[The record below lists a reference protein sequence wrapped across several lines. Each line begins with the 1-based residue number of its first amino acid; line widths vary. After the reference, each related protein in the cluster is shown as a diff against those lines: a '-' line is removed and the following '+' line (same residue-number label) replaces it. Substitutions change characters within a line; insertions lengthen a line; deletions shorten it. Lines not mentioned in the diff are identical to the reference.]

1 MGDVRRQN
9 ISQTN
14 KISLLNPRL
23 DSRLGKDFVTCCGP
37 KMGGRSRRKKI
48 SDVFT
53 YLSYYYYSF
62 FPASVSIRS
71 DTNEEEEEG
80 GEGEEG
86 DVRRGRT
93 AWWEVRR
100 EGRGGRVAREDITA
114 APKCPT
120 SLIVGHNGQIP
131 AGHYSSAVHAC

>member
-23 DSRLGKDFVTCCGP
+23 DSRLGKDLVTCCGP

-86 DVRRGRT
+86 GLQEGTDGLVGSQ
-93 AWWEVRR
+93 EGR
-100 EGRGGRVAREDITA
+100 EGREGRPRGHHR
-114 APKCPT
+114 CPEVPDE
-120 SLIVGHNGQIP
+120 SYCR
-131 AGHYSSAVHAC
+131 A